1 MSNINYLLIQKE
13 ALKSYSKNFAILNLL
28 GFILTLI
35 PLLIAFATYVTT
47 SNRVYYYLASIPL
60 LLILILFYFYFY
72 KISLNATDSKLS
84 FSSFKFHYNTFAHFI
99 INQALVA
106 LTVLI
111 SAIPAILAG
120 LIFGIALY
128 NRILPYD
135 KINLTFND
143 FRVALSGIYLY
154 FYAFLLIF
162 LINLPFIFYTILRVG
177 FSGFYTLQ
185 NDSTSLDAI
194 KENIADTKKIDL
206 VNGFTALLVFLIMD
220 LFIAT
225 TLIWVCNIIA
235 QGTIKTQS
243 PQIVFI
249 IVPLLLIPIFGLQLA
264 TMFKKISERNLLV

>member
-13 ALKSYSKNFAILNLL
+13 ALKSYSKNFGILNLL

-35 PLLIAFATYVTT
+35 PLLIAFATNATT
-47 SNRVYYYLASIPL
+47 SNRVYYYLAAIPL
-60 LLILILFYFYFY
+60 LLILVLFYFYFY

-84 FSSFKFHYNTFAHFI
+84 LNSFKFHYNTFAHFI

-106 LTVLI
+106 ITVLI

-143 FRVALSGIYLY
+143 FRAALSGIYIY
-154 FYAFLLIF
+154 FYAFLVIF

-185 NDSTSLDAI
+185 NNSTSLDAI
-194 KENIADTKKIDL
+194 KENIADTKKVDL

-243 PQIVFI
+243 PQIIFI

-264 TMFKKISERNLLV
+264 TMYKKISERNLLV